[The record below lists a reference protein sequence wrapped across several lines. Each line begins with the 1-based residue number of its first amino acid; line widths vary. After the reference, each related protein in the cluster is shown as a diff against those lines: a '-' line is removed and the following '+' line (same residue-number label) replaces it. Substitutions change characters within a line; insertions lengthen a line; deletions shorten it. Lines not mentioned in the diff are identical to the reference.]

1 MRTFKTITVGMMVAG
16 LLVSGSPGLAAE
28 EALPTVIDKTNWEKA
43 EGLVPEPLL
52 EWIQKG
58 EFLLPV
64 GRLDFDP
71 LEYWPSFVVASRR
84 GNAGKYGLN
93 EDDVIVDAGTGE
105 LARHIVGT
113 PFPRVDPADPKAAAK
128 IVYNKHFASF
138 NTGNKRF
145 TTISTWM
152 DRSRFEREITI
163 LFLEAYL
170 TGTPRTEDLRNP
182 RDVERYN
189 LVSVRSPYDLAGT
202 AIMLWRYLSERPDV
216 NYSYIP
222 AIRRVRRMTPA
233 NRSDGML
240 GSDMATDDAA
250 GYDGKVPAFEWR
262 LIGQS
267 EALASYG
274 FRKPLTVTE
283 TKNGEWVFT
292 PEEPIRLAFQDE
304 SATVAAWCPLTPVY
318 VKRPVWV
325 IEAKAEDPY
334 YNYGTQSIWI
344 DRETWTPVCKVIHD
358 RSGKFWK
365 LLLITHV
372 GLQTEGGEE
381 KGVLALDHL
390 MIDTRRDHATY
401 LRQLNPECRFTTFAE
416 VDLNDF
422 SLAGFQK
429 YCK

>member
-1 MRTFKTITVGMMVAG
+1 METLKSFCGSILIIG
-16 LLVSGSPGLAAE
+16 LLLGLSGDLFADEPSLE
-28 EALPTVIDKTNWEKA
+28 VIDKTNWKKA

-52 EWIQKG
+52 EWIRDG
-58 EFLLPV
+58 EFLVPV
-64 GRLDFDP
+64 GQLDFDP
-71 LEYWPSFVVASRR
+71 LEYWPSFVLSSRQA
-84 GNAGKYGLN
+84 NVGKYGLN
-93 EDDVIVDAGTGE
+93 EDNVIVEAGTGQ
-105 LARHIVGT
+105 LARHIAGT
-113 PFPRVDPADPKAAAK
+113 PFPEVDPSDPKAATK
-128 IVYNKHFASF
+128 IVYNKHYASF

-152 DRSRFEREITI
+152 GRSNFEREITI

-170 TGTPRTEDLRNP
+170 TGTPHSQKVRNP
-182 RDVERYN
+182 RDIERYN

-202 AIMLWRYLSERPDV
+202 AIMLWRYLSEKPDV

-240 GSDMATDDAA
+240 GSDLATDDAA

-262 LIGQS
+262 LVGQA

-274 FRKPLTVTE
+274 FRKPLPVSQTE
-283 TKNGEWVFT
+283 KGEWVFT
-292 PEEPIRLAFQDE
+292 PDESIRLAFQDE
-304 SATVAAWCPLTPVY
+304 NATVAAWCPMNTVY
-318 VKRPVWV
+318 VKRPAWL
-325 IEAKAEDPY
+325 IEAKAKDPY
-334 YNYGTQSIWI
+334 YNYGSQYIWI

-365 LLLITHV
+365 LLIITHV
-372 GLQTEGGEE
+372 GLETEGGKE

-422 SLAGFQK
+422 TLGGFQK

>member
-1 MRTFKTITVGMMVAG
+1 METLKSFCASILMIV
-16 LLVSGSPGLAAE
+16 LLLGVCADLFAEEKAAE
-28 EALPTVIDKTNWEKA
+28 VIDKTNWKKA
-43 EGLVPEPLL
+43 DGLVPEPLL
-52 EWIQKG
+52 EWIRVG

-64 GRLDFDP
+64 GQLDFDP
-71 LEYWPSFVVASRR
+71 LEYWPSFVEASRQ

-93 EDDVIVDAGTGE
+93 EDDVIVDAETGQ

-113 PFPRVDPADPKAAAK
+113 PFPKVDSTDPKAATK
-128 IVYNKHFASF
+128 IIYNKHYASF

-145 TTISTWM
+145 TTVSTWLG
-152 DRSRFEREITI
+152 RSGLEREITI

-170 TGTPRTEDLRNP
+170 TGTPGTREIPNP
-182 RDVERYN
+182 RDIERYN

-202 AIMLWRYLSERPDV
+202 TIMLWRYLSEKPDV

-250 GYDGKVPAFEWR
+250 GYDGKVPAFTWR
-262 LIGQS
+262 LVGQS

-274 FRKPLTVTE
+274 FRKPLRVTQTE
-283 TKNGEWVFT
+283 NGEWEFT
-292 PEEPIRLAFQDE
+292 PDEAIRLGFQDE
-304 SATVAAWCPLTPVY
+304 NATVAAWCPLSPVY

-334 YNYGTQSIWI
+334 YNYGTQYIWI

-365 LLLITHV
+365 LLIITHV
-372 GLQTEGGEE
+372 GLETAGGEE
-381 KGVLALDHL
+381 KGLLALDHL
-390 MIDTRRDHATY
+390 MVDTRRDHATY
-401 LRQLNPECRFTTFAE
+401 LRQLNPACRFTTFAE
-416 VDLNDF
+416 LDLNDF

>member
-1 MRTFKTITVGMMVAG
+1 MKRTRNLGIFLAIFWLFLGTAPQAVAD
-16 LLVSGSPGLAAE
+16 VSPGD
-28 EALPTVIDKTNWEKA
+28 VIDKTNWEKA

-52 EWIQKG
+52 EWIRNG

-64 GRLDFDP
+64 GQLDFDP
-71 LEYWPSFVVASRR
+71 LEYWPSFVVASRQA
-84 GNAGKYGLN
+84 NAGKYDLN
-93 EDDVIVDAGTGE
+93 EDDVIVEAGTSQ

-113 PFPRVDPADPKAAAK
+113 PFPEVDPADPKAATK
-128 IVYNKHFASF
+128 IIYNKHYASF

-145 TTISTWM
+145 TTVSTWI
-152 DRSRFEREITI
+152 DRSKLQREITI

-170 TGTPRTEDLRNP
+170 TGTPWAREVRNP
-182 RDVERYN
+182 RDIERYN
-189 LVSVRSPYDLAGT
+189 LISVRSPYDLAGT
-202 AIMLWRYLSERPDV
+202 SIMLWRYLSERPDM
-216 NYSYIP
+216 NYAYVP

-233 NRSDGML
+233 NRSDGMM

-250 GYDGKVPAFEWR
+250 GYDGKVPAFEWS
-262 LIGQS
+262 LVGQA

-274 FRKPLTVTE
+274 FRKPVAVSR
-283 TKNGEWVFT
+283 TKKGEWVFK
-292 PEEPIRLAFQDE
+292 PDEPIRLAFQDE
-304 SATVAAWCPLTPVY
+304 NATVAAWCPLNSVY

-334 YNYGTQSIWI
+334 YNYGTQYIWI

-358 RSGKFWK
+358 RSDKFWK
-365 LLLITHV
+365 FLIITHV
-372 GLQTEGGEE
+372 GLETEDGKE

-390 MIDTRRDHATY
+390 MVDTRRDHATY
-401 LRQLNPECRFTTFAE
+401 MRQLNPVCDFIFFAE

>member
-1 MRTFKTITVGMMVAG
+1 MMKKPCAIAVSIALLLLPGTVPMVGAD
-16 LLVSGSPGLAAE
+16 VASAE
-28 EALPTVIDKTNWEKA
+28 IIDKTNWKQA
-43 EGLVPEPLL
+43 EGLVPEPML
-52 EWIQKG
+52 EWIKNG

-64 GRLDFDP
+64 DRLDFDP
-71 LEYWPSFVVASRR
+71 REYWPSFVVESRQA
-84 GNAGKYGLN
+84 NVGKYGLN
-93 EDDVIVDAGTGE
+93 EEDVIVEAETGE
-105 LARHIVGT
+105 LARHIIGT
-113 PFPRVDPADPKAAAK
+113 PFPDVDPADPKAATK
-128 IVYNKHFASF
+128 IVYNKHYASF

-145 TTISTWM
+145 TTVSTWL
-152 DRSRFEREITI
+152 DRSSLEREITI

-170 TGTPRTEDLRNP
+170 TGTPRTREIQNP

-240 GSDMATDDAA
+240 GSDLATDDAA
-250 GYDGKVPAFEWR
+250 GYDGKVPAFTWR
-262 LIGQS
+262 LIGQN

-274 FRKPLTVTE
+274 FRKPLPVTQ
-283 TKNGEWVFT
+283 TGNGEWEFT
-292 PEEPIRLAFQDE
+292 PDEAIRLGFQDE
-304 SATVAAWCPLTPVY
+304 SAAVAAWCPLSAVY

-334 YNYGTQSIWI
+334 YNYGTQHIWI

-365 LLLITHV
+365 LLIITHV
-372 GLQTEGGEE
+372 GLETAGGEE

-390 MIDTRRDHATY
+390 MVDGRRDHATY
-401 LRQLNPECRFTTFAE
+401 LRQLNPACTFTLFAE

>member
-1 MRTFKTITVGMMVAG
+1 MGVFWASLSLFLCLALSATADVA
-16 LLVSGSPGLAAE
+16 VPK
-28 EALPTVIDKTNWEKA
+28 VIDKSNWEQAK
-43 EGLVPEPLL
+43 GLVPEPLL
-52 EWIQKG
+52 EWIRDG
-58 EFLLPV
+58 AFLMPV
-64 GRLDFDP
+64 GQLGFDP
-71 LEYWPSFVVASRR
+71 LEYWPPFVVASRQ
-84 GNAGKYGLN
+84 GNAGKYALN
-93 EDDVIVDAGTGE
+93 EEDVIVHAGTGQ

-113 PFPRVDPADPKAAAK
+113 PFPEVDPADPNAATK
-128 IVYNKHFASF
+128 IVYNKHYASF

-145 TTISTWM
+145 TTVSTWV
-152 DRSRFEREITI
+152 DRTSLEREITI

-170 TGTPRTEDLRNP
+170 TGTPQTRAVRNP

-202 AIMLWRYLSERPDV
+202 SIMLWRYLSEKADV

-240 GSDMATDDAA
+240 GSDLATDDAA
-250 GYDGKVPAFEWR
+250 GYDGKVPAFAWR
-262 LIGQS
+262 LVGQA

-274 FRKPLTVTE
+274 FRKPLRVSKTE
-283 TKNGEWVFT
+283 KGEWVFR
-292 PEEPIRLAFQDE
+292 PEAPIRLAFQDE
-304 SATVAAWCPLTPVY
+304 SATVAAWCPLNPVY
-318 VKRPVWV
+318 VKRPVWI
-325 IEAKAEDPY
+325 IEAKAKDPY
-334 YNYGTQSIWI
+334 YNYGTQYIWI

-365 LLLITHV
+365 LLIITHV
-372 GLQTEGGEE
+372 GLETEGGEE

-390 MIDTRRDHATY
+390 MVDTRRDHATY
-401 LRQLNPECRFTTFAE
+401 LRQLNPECRFTLFAE